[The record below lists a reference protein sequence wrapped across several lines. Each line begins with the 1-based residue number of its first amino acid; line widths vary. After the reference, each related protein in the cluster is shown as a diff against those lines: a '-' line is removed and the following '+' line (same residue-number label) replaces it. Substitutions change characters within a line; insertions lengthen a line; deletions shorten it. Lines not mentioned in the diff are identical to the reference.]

1 MRIELS
7 APATQQYDALAA
19 DPARAAI
26 YGQVTKALAIME
38 VNLRAKSLQTH
49 EYQSMKGPA
58 GQKVWES
65 YAGMNWR
72 IFWHYGPDP
81 SALTILAITPH
92 P

>member
-1 MRIELS
+1 MQVGLS
-7 APATQQYDALAA
+7 DVATGQFGALAA

-26 YGQVTKALAIME
+26 YAQVTQVLAIME

-49 EYQSMKGPA
+49 EYQSMKGPG

-81 SALTILAITPH
+81 NAITVFAITPH